1 MQIEKEKQTLKTK
14 YELPTTPHV
23 IVHPSPTAKGG
34 KFSCS
39 VATLS
44 LLLDYRIT
52 DNKEHSFEVS
62 VKIFCILEL
71 YFSITY
77 TLNIHFFIFLRL
89 KTLFTFIT
97 LNLCYDLS
105 VPPKL

>member
-62 VKIFCILEL
+62 FKIFCILVL
-71 YFSITY
+71 YFSINF
-77 TLNIHFFIFLRL
+77 TLNIHSFILLLVVFRVVF
-89 KTLFTFIT
+89 KVKNSFYFY
-97 LNLCYDLS
+97 NS
-105 VPPKL
+105 

>member
-14 YELPTTPHV
+14 YELPTTPHI

-34 KFSCS
+34 KFSCNI
-39 VATLS
+39 ATLS

-62 VKIFCILEL
+62 FNIF
-71 YFSITY
+71 YFLKLFQSTII
-77 TLNIHFFIFLRL
+77 LNIY
-89 KTLFTFIT
+89 
-97 LNLCYDLS
+97 C
-105 VPPKL
+105 

>member
-14 YELPTTPHV
+14 YELPTTPHI

-34 KFSCS
+34 KFSCNI
-39 VATLS
+39 ATLS

-62 VKIFCILEL
+62 F
-71 YFSITY
+71 
-77 TLNIHFFIFLRL
+77 NFFLFF
-89 KTLFTFIT
+89 KT
-97 LNLCYDLS
+97 
-105 VPPKL
+105 